1 VSTGAG
7 YVTHAAQIFAG
18 VVARQPAAVALR
30 WADGRE
36 VSYEQLDRGANRLM
50 GELLRAG
57 VGKRQTVAI
66 ATDKCDVAYAAI
78 LACLKIGAP
87 YFMVD
92 PASPVPRARAI
103 VEQCVPAYAV
113 VGARAPAVFECPTH
127 RISPEG
133 RLESLEEYPEQPPD
147 VAAAIDGSDP
157 AYIMFTSGSTG
168 TPKGATM
175 SQANLVNFIGWA
187 RTQYHIGPEDVV
199 TNVNPLYF
207 DNSVFD
213 IYSSLFSGA
222 TLAPFGA
229 VELSEPAALLA
240 AFDRLG
246 CTLYFSVPSLLV
258 YFQRL
263 KLIGP
268 GSFTTMRRIVFGG
281 EGYPKPM
288 LQRLFAAIG
297 DRVELHNVY
306 GPTECTCICSSYRI
320 TAADFADLDG
330 YPPLGQ
336 LVPNFSHVIADE
348 QGRAVPPGT
357 VGELYLGG
365 PCVGLGYYAAPGQTA
380 AAFVQNPCHARF
392 HDRMYRTGDLVR
404 LNADDGKLHFV
415 GRVDSQIKLQGYRI
429 ELGEIEH
436 AMQRLAGV
444 DEAAAIFTNDGT
456 IARITGVAAGS
467 AILADAMRRDL
478 AALLPRYMI
487 PERIVV
493 VQGLPKNANGKID
506 RSALT
511 SAIRRGE
518 L

>member
-1 VSTGAG
+1 VSVETG
-7 YVTHAAQIFAG
+7 YLTHAAQIFAG
-18 VVARQPAAVALR
+18 VAARQPAAVALR
-30 WADGRE
+30 WANGRE
-36 VSYEQLDRGANRLM
+36 VSYAQLDRGATRL
-50 GELLRAG
+50 AG
-57 VGKRQTVAI
+57 ALAAARVGKRQTVAI
-66 ATDKCDVAYAAI
+66 ATDKCDVAYAAM

-92 PASPVPRARAI
+92 PASPAARARAI
-103 VEQCVPAYAV
+103 VEQCAPAYAV
-113 VGARAPAVFECPTH
+113 VGAGAPEVFDCPTH
-127 RISPEG
+127 RIASG
-133 RLESLEEYPEQPPD
+133 GQVESLEALPEARH
-147 VAAAIDGSDP
+147 VEAEAIDGSDP

-168 TPKGATM
+168 TPKGATI
-175 SQANLVNFIGWA
+175 SQTNLVNFIAWA
-187 RTQYHIGPEDVV
+187 RTQYDIEPHDVV

-213 IYSSLFSGA
+213 VYSSLFSGA
-222 TLAPFGA
+222 TLAPFGTA
-229 VELSEPAALLA
+229 DLSEPAALLA

-258 YFQRL
+258 YLQRL

-268 GSFTTMRRIVFGG
+268 GSFKTMRRIVFGG

-330 YPPLGQ
+330 YPPLGR
-336 LVPNFSHVIADE
+336 LIANFSYVIADDE
-348 QGRAVPPGT
+348 GHPVPAGT

-365 PCVGLGYYAAPGQTA
+365 PCVGLGYYASPGQTA
-380 AAFVQNPCHARF
+380 AAFVQNPAHTRF

-404 LNADDGKLHFV
+404 LDPADGKLHFA
-415 GRVDSQIKLQGYRI
+415 GRADSQIKLQGYRI

-444 DEAAAIFTNDGT
+444 QEAAAIFTNDGT
-456 IARITGVAAGS
+456 IARITGVAAG
-467 AILADAMRRDL
+467 AEVVADAMRRDL
-478 AALLPRYMI
+478 ATLLPRYMI
-487 PERIVV
+487 PDRIVV
-493 VQGLPKNANGKID
+493 IDGLPKNANGKID
-506 RSALT
+506 RPALK
-511 SAIRRGE
+511 SAIQRGE